1 MVPAVAAAPLAVPA
15 VAAAAPAAAGGVE
28 TLGALVKMFG
38 VQGVIELLTGQVAK
52 STAPG
57 QYATAPVG
65 ENRSNY
71 FTGAN
76 TYLAREQNESRE
88 NFNRRFLRS
97 FGVDIPD
104 LKPTSEVMREI
115 EQQTQREAKS
125 LTAREMQKISL
136 EGTLA
141 QQLASLQGKIGL
153 ERAGLERGY
162 DVTLKGYDLEQE
174 KQKQIGAIEQQ
185 KVSSTFDAA
194 QRLLDSTITQ
204 IYGATP
210 YARNPDLQQIAT
222 PV

>member
-1 MVPAVAAAPLAVPA
+1 MVLAAAAPLAIPA
-15 VAAAAPAAAGGVE
+15 AAAAAPAAAGGVE

-57 QYATAPVG
+57 QYATAPIG

-71 FTGAN
+71 FIGADPI
-76 TYLAREQNESRE
+76 LAREQFEDNVNFKRSLLGLPPVKSTDKFTKDLEDLRE
-88 NFNRRFLRS
+88 R
-97 FGVDIPD
+97 
-104 LKPTSEVMREI
+104 
-115 EQQTQREAKS
+115 QAQS
-125 LTAREMQKISL
+125 LSARERQKISL

-141 QQLASLQGKIGL
+141 QQLASLQGEIGL
-153 ERAGLERGY
+153 KRAGLERGY

-204 IYGATP
+204 LYGATP

>member
-1 MVPAVAAAPLAVPA
+1 MVPAAAAPLAVPA

-71 FTGAN
+71 FIGADPI
-76 TYLAREQNESRE
+76 LAREQFEDNVNFKRALLGLPPVKSTDKFTKDLEDLRE
-88 NFNRRFLRS
+88 R
-97 FGVDIPD
+97 
-104 LKPTSEVMREI
+104 
-115 EQQTQREAKS
+115 QAQS
-125 LTAREMQKISL
+125 LSARERQKISL

-141 QQLASLQGKIGL
+141 QQLASLQGEIGL
-153 ERAGLERGY
+153 KRAGLERGY

-204 IYGATP
+204 LYGATP

>member
-15 VAAAAPAAAGGVE
+15 AAAAAPVVADIGMEAIVKMLGVE
-28 TLGALVKMFG
+28 GLLKLV
-38 VQGVIELLTGQVAK
+38 TGKVAE

-71 FTGAN
+71 FIGAEPI
-76 TYLAREQNESRE
+76 LAREQFEDAVNFKRALLGLPPIKSTDKFTKDLVDLRE
-88 NFNRRFLRS
+88 L
-97 FGVDIPD
+97 
-104 LKPTSEVMREI
+104 
-115 EQQTQREAKS
+115 QAKS

-141 QQLASLQGKIGL
+141 QQLAALQGEIGL
-153 ERAGLERGY
+153 KRAGLERGY

>member
-1 MVPAVAAAPLAVPA
+1 MVLAAAAPLAVPA

-57 QYATAPVG
+57 QYAMAPVG

-141 QQLASLQGKIGL
+141 QQLASLQGEIGL
-153 ERAGLERGY
+153 KRAGLERGY

-204 IYGATP
+204 LYGATP

>member
-1 MVPAVAAAPLAVPA
+1 MVPAAAAPLAAPA
-15 VAAAAPAAAGGVE
+15 VAAAAAPAEFAA
-28 TLGALVKMFG
+28 LGSLVKMFG
-38 VQGVIELLTGQVAK
+38 VQGVIELVTGELAK
-52 STAPG
+52 SAAPG

-76 TYLAREQNESRE
+76 PYLAREQFEDPVNSK
-88 NFNRRFLRS
+88 RRFLRAL
-97 FGVDIPD
+97 GIDIPD

-115 EQQTQREAKS
+115 EQQTERQAQS
-125 LTAREMQKISL
+125 LRVAERQMTGLKGSL
-136 EGTLA
+136 E
-141 QQLASLQGKIGL
+141 QQLEALKGEIGL
-153 ERAGLERGY
+153 KRAGLERGY

-204 IYGATP
+204 LYGATP
-210 YARNPDLQQIAT
+210 YARNPDLQQVAT

>member
-1 MVPAVAAAPLAVPA
+1 MVPAVAAAPLAIPA
-15 VAAAAPAAAGGVE
+15 AAAAAPVVADIGMEAIVKMLGVE
-28 TLGALVKMFG
+28 GLLKLV
-38 VQGVIELLTGQVAK
+38 TGKVAE

-71 FTGAN
+71 FIGADPI
-76 TYLAREQNESRE
+76 LAREQFEDAVNFKRALLGLPPIKSTDKFTKDLADLRESQAQSLSARKRE
-88 NFNRRFLRS
+88 
-97 FGVDIPD
+97 
-104 LKPTSEVMREI
+104 
-115 EQQTQREAKS
+115 
-125 LTAREMQKISL
+125 EMSL
-136 EGTLA
+136 EGKLA
-141 QQLASLQGKIGL
+141 QQLAALQGEIGL
-153 ERAGLERGY
+153 KRAGLERGY

>member
-1 MVPAVAAAPLAVPA
+1 MVPAAAAPLAAPA
-15 VAAAAPAAAGGVE
+15 VAAAAAPAEFAA
-28 TLGALVKMFG
+28 LGSLVKMFG
-38 VQGVIELLTGQVAK
+38 VQGVIELVTGELAK
-52 STAPG
+52 SAAPG

-76 TYLAREQNESRE
+76 PYLAREQFEDPVNSK
-88 NFNRRFLRS
+88 RRFLRAL
-97 FGVDIPD
+97 GIDIPD

-115 EQQTQREAKS
+115 EQQTERQAQS
-125 LTAREMQKISL
+125 LRVAERQMTGLKGSL
-136 EGTLA
+136 E
-141 QQLASLQGKIGL
+141 QQLEALKGEIGL
-153 ERAGLERGY
+153 KRAGLERGY

-174 KQKQIGAIEQQ
+174 KQKQIGEIEKQ

-204 IYGATP
+204 LYGATP

>member
-1 MVPAVAAAPLAVPA
+1 MVPAAAAPLAVPA

-71 FTGAN
+71 FIGADPILSREQFEDN
-76 TYLAREQNESRE
+76 VNFKRSLLGLPPVKSTDKFTKDLENLRERQAQSLSARER
-88 NFNRRFLRS
+88 
-97 FGVDIPD
+97 
-104 LKPTSEVMREI
+104 
-115 EQQTQREAKS
+115 
-125 LTAREMQKISL
+125 QKISL

-141 QQLASLQGKIGL
+141 QQLASLQGEIGYK
-153 ERAGLERGY
+153 RAGLERGY

-204 IYGATP
+204 LYGATP

>member
-15 VAAAAPAAAGGVE
+15 AAAAAPVVADIGIQAIVKMLGVE
-28 TLGALVKMFG
+28 GLLKLVTEK
-38 VQGVIELLTGQVAK
+38 VAK
-52 STAPG
+52 SAAPSE
-57 QYATAPVG
+57 YAIASVG
-65 ENRSNY
+65 ENKSPY
-71 FTGAN
+71 FIGENVA
-76 TYLAREQNESRE
+76 LAREQYESEE
-88 NFNRRFLRS
+88 NARRRFLRA

-104 LKPTSEVMREI
+104 LKPTSKFLSESRELKELQAQSYASRMRQE
-115 EQQTQREAKS
+115 
-125 LTAREMQKISL
+125 ISL
-136 EGTLA
+136 KGELE
-141 QQLASLQGKIGL
+141 QQLAALQGEIGL
-153 ERAGLERGY
+153 KRAGLERGY

-204 IYGATP
+204 LYGATP

>member
-1 MVPAVAAAPLAVPA
+1 MVLAAAAPLAVPA

-57 QYATAPVG
+57 QYAMAPVG

-104 LKPTSEVMREI
+104 LKPTSEVMSEI
-115 EQQTQREAKS
+115 VQQTQLEAKS

-136 EGTLA
+136 EGKLA
-141 QQLASLQGKIGL
+141 QQLASLQGEIGL
-153 ERAGLERGY
+153 KRAGLERGY

-204 IYGATP
+204 LYGATP

>member
-1 MVPAVAAAPLAVPA
+1 MVPAAAAPLAVPA

-38 VQGVIELLTGQVAK
+38 VQGVIELLSGQVAK

-57 QYATAPVG
+57 QYATAPIG

-71 FTGAN
+71 FIGADPI
-76 TYLAREQNESRE
+76 LAREQFEDNVNFKRALLGLPPVKSTDKFTKDLEDLRE
-88 NFNRRFLRS
+88 R
-97 FGVDIPD
+97 
-104 LKPTSEVMREI
+104 
-115 EQQTQREAKS
+115 QAQS
-125 LTAREMQKISL
+125 LSARERQKISL

-141 QQLASLQGKIGL
+141 QQLASLQGEIGL
-153 ERAGLERGY
+153 KRAGLERGY

-204 IYGATP
+204 LYGATP

>member
-1 MVPAVAAAPLAVPA
+1 MVLAAAAPLAVPA

-71 FTGAN
+71 FIGADPI
-76 TYLAREQNESRE
+76 LAREQFEDNVNFKRSLLGLPPVKSTDKFTKDLEDLRE
-88 NFNRRFLRS
+88 R
-97 FGVDIPD
+97 
-104 LKPTSEVMREI
+104 
-115 EQQTQREAKS
+115 QAQS
-125 LTAREMQKISL
+125 LSARERQKISL

-141 QQLASLQGKIGL
+141 QQLASLQGEIGL
-153 ERAGLERGY
+153 KRAGLERGY

-204 IYGATP
+204 LYGATP

>member
-15 VAAAAPAAAGGVE
+15 VAAAAPAAAGIGLE
-28 TLGALVKMFG
+28 ALVKMFG
-38 VQGVIELLTGQVAK
+38 VQGVIEILSRQVAK
-52 STAPG
+52 SAAPG
-57 QYATAPVG
+57 AYAIAPVG
-65 ENRSNY
+65 ENKSPY
-71 FTGAN
+71 FIGENVA
-76 TYLAREQNESRE
+76 LAREQYESRE
-88 NFNRRFLRS
+88 NANRRFLRA

-104 LKPTSEVMREI
+104 LKPTSKFLSESEKLKERQAQSYSSRMRQE
-115 EQQTQREAKS
+115 
-125 LTAREMQKISL
+125 ISL
-136 EGTLA
+136 KGELE
-141 QQLASLQGKIGL
+141 QQLAALQGEIGL
-153 ERAGLERGY
+153 KRAGLERGY

-204 IYGATP
+204 LYGATP

>member
-1 MVPAVAAAPLAVPA
+1 MVLAAAAAAPLAPA
-15 VAAAAPAAAGGVE
+15 VAAGGGMEAITALIKTLGVQTVTELLAQKAAGAFG
-28 TLGALVKMFG
+28 GA
-38 VQGVIELLTGQVAK
+38 I
-52 STAPG
+52 APG

-76 TYLAREQNESRE
+76 PYLGREQYEDPV
-88 NFNRRFLRS
+88 NFKRRFLRAL
-97 FGVDIPD
+97 GIDIPD

-115 EQQTQREAKS
+115 EQQTERQAQS
-125 LTAREMQKISL
+125 LRVAERQMTGLKGEL
-136 EGTLA
+136 E
-141 QQLASLQGKIGL
+141 QQLEALKGEIGL
-153 ERAGLERGY
+153 KRTGLERGY

-204 IYGATP
+204 LYGATP
-210 YARNPDLQQIAT
+210 YARNPDLQQVAT

>member
-1 MVPAVAAAPLAVPA
+1 MVPAAAAPLAVPA
-15 VAAAAPAAAGGVE
+15 VAAAAAAPAAA
-28 TLGALVKMFG
+28 LGLEELVKMFG
-38 VQGVIELLTGQVAK
+38 IQGLIQLVTGKVAE

-57 QYATAPVG
+57 QYAAAPVG

-71 FTGAN
+71 FIGAN
-76 TYLAREQNESRE
+76 PIIAREQFEDNVNFKRALVGLPPIKSTDKFTKDLEDLRE
-88 NFNRRFLRS
+88 RQAQSLSARDRQMI
-97 FGVDIPD
+97 G
-104 LKPTSEVMREI
+104 LK
-115 EQQTQREAKS
+115 
-125 LTAREMQKISL
+125 
-136 EGTLA
+136 GTLE
-141 QQLASLQGKIGL
+141 QQLASLQGEIGL
-153 ERAGLERGY
+153 KRAGLERGY

-204 IYGATP
+204 LYGATP